1 MAEIDIFSIEPQKIS
16 RDLKGKFLLIYGLPK
31 TGKSTFGS
39 QLPRALFMNFEQGTN
54 ALAGIRGV
62 PILRWT
68 DAKKVL
74 TQLRKPQAREMY
86 DSIVVDTASIAW
98 QLCEKFICQREG
110 VDSIRDIQWGQGWN
124 MLKTEFSEF
133 WREITLLGF
142 GILFIAHSKEKPTE
156 MKDEDGNPITAV
168 APDLP
173 ANAYTI
179 INSIVDII
187 GYLQVQMNADGTST
201 RYLYTRSTPTIFAG
215 SRYQYLAPKI
225 KFGYQ
230 ELVDA
235 IGDAIDKAVTL
246 DGAEVTD
253 HTVIAQVTARPFSVV
268 MDEAREIWQNY
279 LEKASSDEEKE
290 QRLHTMQD
298 IIKKVFGNESF
309 RLSQA
314 VPSQSDL
321 VELFIDEMK
330 EIMKAT

>member
-1 MAEIDIFSIEPQKIS
+1 MANDIDIFSLEPSKIS
-16 RDLKGKFLLIYGLPK
+16 RDLKGKFLLIYGQPK

-39 QLPRALFMNFEQGTN
+39 QLPRSLFLNFEQGTN
-54 ALAGIRGV
+54 ALAGIRSV
-62 PILRWT
+62 PILRWS
-68 DAKKVL
+68 DFRKVL

-98 QLCEKFICQREG
+98 QLCEKYICQRES
-110 VDSIRDIQWGQGWN
+110 VDSIREIPWGQGWS
-124 MLKTEFSEF
+124 MLRNEFSEC

-156 MKDEDGNPITAV
+156 MRDEDGNEITAV

-173 ANAYTI
+173 NQCYQI
-179 INSIVDII
+179 VNSIVDII
-187 GYLQVQMNADGTST
+187 GYLQIQMNNDGTSE
-201 RYLYTRSTPTIFAG
+201 RYLYTRSTPTVFAG

-235 IGDAIDKAVTL
+235 IGDAINQAVEK

-253 HTVIAQVTARPFSVV
+253 HTVIAQIKARPFNEI
-268 MDEAREIWQNY
+268 MEEAKAIWQTYINEAETDEA
-279 LEKASSDEEKE
+279 KE
-290 QRLHTMQD
+290 QHFNIAKD
-298 IIKKVFGNESF
+298 VIKRVFGTETF
-309 RLSQA
+309 KLSQA

-330 EIMKAT
+330 EIMS

>member
-1 MAEIDIFSIEPQKIS
+1 MADIDIFSLEPSKIS
-16 RDLKGKFLLIYGLPK
+16 RDLKGKFLLIYGQPK

-54 ALAGIRGV
+54 ALAGIRSA

-74 TQLRKPQAREMY
+74 TQLRKPQAKEMY

-98 QLCEKFICQREG
+98 QLCEKYICQREN
-110 VDSIRDIQWGQGWN
+110 VDSIRDVPWGQGWN

-142 GILFIAHSKEKPTE
+142 GILFIAHSKDKPTE
-156 MKDEDGNPITAV
+156 MRNEDGEAITAV
-168 APDLP
+168 CPDLP
-173 ANAYTI
+173 NQCYTI

-187 GYLQVQMNADGTST
+187 GYLQVQMNPDGTSE
-201 RYLYTRSTPTIFAG
+201 RYLYTRSTPYVFAG

-235 IGDAIDKAVTL
+235 IGEAIDKAVEL
-246 DGAEVTD
+246 DGAQVTD
-253 HTVIAQVTARPFSVV
+253 HTEIAQIKDRPFTEV
-268 MDEAREIWQNY
+268 MAEAKAIWIKY
-279 LEKASSDEEKE
+279 LELGGEENKD
-290 QRLHTMQD
+290 QHLMIMKD
-298 IIKKVFGNESF
+298 IIKKVFGSEDF
-309 RLSQA
+309 KLSQA
-314 VPSQSDL
+314 VPSQSSL
-321 VELFIDEMK
+321 VEYFIDEVKQLM
-330 EIMKAT
+330 